1 MYEHR
6 LSDIGKLLRMHANCV
21 VSKFL
26 LNFKS
31 MGFHECNMLNITL
44 NFIQHLSIVIFKEE
58 RTRSFC
64 AEDKKRLKENLVA
77 EISHYVATI
86 NVFLFF
92 VRRGYLRITNTYIKS
107 KLKIEWNQGLVSKA
121 IQE

>member
-1 MYEHR
+1 MT
-6 LSDIGKLLRMHANCV
+6 DIGKLLRMHTNCV

-31 MGFHECNMLNITL
+31 MGFHECKKLTLLL
-44 NFIQHLSIVIFKEE
+44 NFIQHLSKVIFREAS
-58 RTRSFC
+58 TRSFS
-64 AEDKKRLKENLVA
+64 AEDKQRLKENWVA
-77 EISHYVATI
+77 EISHNVATI
-86 NVFLFF
+86 NIFLFF
-92 VRRGYLRITNTYIKS
+92 VRRGYLRITGKSPTS

>member
-58 RTRSFC
+58 RTRCFT
-64 AEDKKRLKENLVA
+64 AEDKQRLKENWVGL
-77 EISHYVATI
+77 ISHNVATI

>member
-1 MYEHR
+1 
-6 LSDIGKLLRMHANCV
+6 
-21 VSKFL
+21 
-26 LNFKS
+26 

-58 RTRSFC
+58 RTRCFT
-64 AEDKKRLKENLVA
+64 AEDKQRLKENWVGL
-77 EISHYVATI
+77 ISHNVATI

-107 KLKIEWNQGLVSKA
+107 KLKIEWNIGLVSKA